1 MNEPILQ
8 PAGLLVLPR
17 LRVQN
22 ANAISSPLTWG
33 FPSPTAFLGFVHALE
48 RRLAQSF
55 GQAFDGVGIV
65 CHDFQAQ
72 TFKPNRRQHRI
83 FVQSRNPVY
92 LKKDAAKFIAEGTP
106 AAIVEEGRAHLV
118 VSLLI
123 AVSGGFDEPQE
134 EQDFAEAAYQAA
146 LGMRLAGGSVLPTL
160 DPRTP
165 KPQWVPWPEA
175 EVDQRKAFARLR
187 RRLLPGFALVHRPD
201 LLGKRLAELQVE
213 GDASVGVLDALLD
226 LTRLNHFPIT
236 AVPAEENA
244 LEETEGDAPIKAA
257 SPDAPVGDGGSRVTW
272 QVQTRPGWLVP
283 LPIGY
288 AGISEL
294 YAPGTVASA
303 RDADTP
309 FRFVESLY
317 SLGQWIA
324 PHRLSSLEQLL
335 WHSTAEPDAGLYR
348 CINRYSDTLPK
359 TESDSLQGA

>member
-1 MNEPILQ
+1 MNELIRQ
-8 PAGLLVLPR
+8 PAGLLILPR

-48 RRLAQSF
+48 RGLARF
-55 GQAFDGVGIV
+55 GQVFHGVGIV
-65 CHDFQAQ
+65 CHDFEAQ
-72 TFKPNRRQHRI
+72 TFRPNRRQHLI
-83 FVQSRNPVY
+83 FIQSRNPVY

-106 AAIVEEGRAHLV
+106 AAIVEEGRAHLT

-123 AVSGGFDEPQE
+123 AVRGGFDEPQE
-134 EQDFAEAAYQAA
+134 EQDFAEAAYQTA
-146 LGMRLAGGSVLPTL
+146 LGMRLAGGSVLPNL

-201 LLGKRLAELQVE
+201 LLGRRLAEME
-213 GDASVGVLDALLD
+213 AKGDAPTGVLDALLD
-226 LTRLNHFPIT
+226 LSRLNHLPVT
-236 AVPAEENA
+236 VAPAKETV
-244 LEETEGDAPIKAA
+244 LDETEDSLPNPSA
-257 SPDAPVGDGGSRVTW
+257 SPDAPVGDGGSRVAW

-294 YAPGTVASA
+294 YAPGTVAGA
-303 RDADTP
+303 RDATTP

-317 SLGQWIA
+317 SLGQWVA

-335 WHSTAEPDAGLYR
+335 WHSLAEPDAGLYR

-359 TESDSLQGA
+359 TESDLLQGA